1 MTYRLLSIEE
11 WPLLEHEF
19 TYRGYAL
26 PDPKFAMIAA
36 AFTDDDPQAIV
47 GFLVCQLQM
56 HFEPLVAHT
65 PYCIRGLVRTLEE
78 ELAAKGAVP
87 ATYYSFTTSDAVAGI
102 CEATGMAEIK
112 TRVYMKVLG
121 V

>member
-1 MTYRLLSIEE
+1 MTYRLLTVEE

-19 TYRGYAL
+19 TSRGYAL

-112 TRVYMKVLG
+112 TRVFMKVL